1 MSAHATWSFDHTGS
15 VHNYDYD
22 LIVIGGGSG
31 GLACSKEGEPG
42 YEVIGSVRAIYFRV
56 GVVVGGVT
64 PSTVQ

>member
-42 YEVIGSVRAIYFRV
+42 YEVILR
-56 GVVVGGVT
+56 
-64 PSTVQ
+64 